1 MKKRKTSVNLTEGNY
16 RKIKKLVDQTGR
28 SQSDLIN
35 SAVANV
41 PIVVLGNQQTVA
53 EIFFSLYKALSQSDV
68 PSIRREVSRACLCLN
83 TLITR
88 IEALT
93 PSERA

>member
-1 MKKRKTSVNLTEGNY
+1 MKNRKTSVNLTEGNY

-53 EIFFSLYKALSQSDV
+53 EIFFRYTKHYHRVMFPVFEGRLAEHV
-68 PSIRREVSRACLCLN
+68 CA
-83 TLITR
+83 
-88 IEALT
+88 
-93 PSERA
+93 